1 MHGSDEF
8 LGNLYLLKAEEEPEL
23 PDEPPSEDFPDFRKN
38 FGPSGVLHSWAS
50 GAGTKPIAVSRM
62 ITMYRS
68 LGPGGHHHHHLLGM
82 VARPPLRH
90 GAGPAP
96 LGAVPGD
103 IPGLC
108 VPPEG
113 AQLLAPGRLGEQKS
127 RGPVAAPEALD
138 TRAMAPVH
146 PVAAAGRRRA
156 WPRAS
161 TPPPV
166 TWDSVV
172 WFLPP
177 VSRSS
182 DRV

>member
-23 PDEPPSEDFPDFRKN
+23 PDEPQSEDFPDFRKN

-68 LGPGGHHHHHLLGM
+68 LGPGGHHHQHLLGM

-96 LGAVPGD
+96 RGAVPGD

-113 AQLLAPGRLGEQKS
+113 AQLLAPGRLGEQS
-127 RGPVAAPEALD
+127 PG
-138 TRAMAPVH
+138 
-146 PVAAAGRRRA
+146 GQWRRLK
-156 WPRAS
+156 PS
-161 TPPPV
+161 TPAPWHLFTLSP
-166 TWDSVV
+166 
-172 WFLPP
+172 LPADDAHGP
-177 VSRSS
+177 GHRHLHLSHGIPLCGFCLR
-182 DRV
+182 